1 MSERFDFDAAIVG
14 GGPAGLAAA
23 INLARALRSV
33 LLFDRPQPGRSDYP
47 QVNHNYL
54 GFPEGVPARE
64 LRERGTAQ
72 AQHYGAQF
80 CDSEVVAI
88 RRVSSGFALEG
99 SGGER
104 CRVRGVILATGVRD
118 HWTRFPGF
126 ETFVGRSL
134 HWCIVCD
141 GYESRGTRVVVAG
154 NDDEAATMA
163 LQLRRFTEDVTLV
176 TNDGA
181 LGLTPQAFDRLA
193 RRDLPVVIGRI
204 ADGRARDGTP
214 GMLASLRLEDGRE
227 LPVEHLFSH
236 QGAAPQTSLARSLGV
251 ELSSSGYIT
260 VDTEQRTSEPFV
272 YAAGDCTR
280 LLAHQIVTAAHEGAT
295 AAQTLNYDLF
305 EADELRRDTEA
316 SDDRR

>member
-1 MSERFDFDAAIVG
+1 MHECLDFDAAIVG

-23 INLARALRSV
+23 INLSRALRSV
-33 LLFDRPQPGRSDYP
+33 LVCDRPQPGRSDYP

-64 LRERGTAQ
+64 LRARGTAQ
-72 AQHYGAQF
+72 AERYGARF
-80 CDSEVVAI
+80 SGSEVVAI
-88 RRVSSGFALEG
+88 RRTADGFALEG

-104 CRVRGVILATGVRD
+104 YRARGVILATGVRD
-118 HWTRFPGF
+118 NWTRFPGF
-126 ETFVGRSL
+126 EEFIGRSL

-141 GYESRGTRVVVAG
+141 GYEMRGKQVIVAG

-163 LQLRRFTEDVTLV
+163 VQLRRFTPDVTLV

-181 LGLTPQAFDRLA
+181 LGLTPEAANRLA

-204 ADGRARDGTP
+204 TRGQARAGEP
-214 GMLASLRLEDGRE
+214 GMLASLRLEDERE
-227 LPVEHLFSH
+227 LPAEHLFSH
-236 QGAAPQTSLARSLGV
+236 QGATPQTALARSLGV
-251 ELSSSGYIT
+251 ALSGGGYIN

-305 EADELRRDTEA
+305 EEDELREETGARVA
-316 SDDRR
+316 